1 MKLRFIS
8 PTNHGLVDYAAA
20 VALITLPFL
29 LKLGSSSPAAI
40 WLSVITGFAVILVS
54 GITDYR
60 YGIFRLIPFGGH
72 LAIDLAV
79 ATVFIAIPFVFGF
92 TGLDAAYYWINAAV
106 VYLAVAFTAE
116 ESVAMANGRISS
128 QY

>member
-20 VALITLPFL
+20 VALITAPFL

-54 GITDYR
+54 GITAYR
-60 YGIFRLIPFGGH
+60 YSFLKFIPFGGH
-72 LAIDLAV
+72 LAIDLTV
-79 ATVFIAIPFVFGF
+79 ATAFIAIPFVFDF
-92 TGLDAAYYWINAAV
+92 KGLDAAYYWINAAV

-116 ESVAMANGRISS
+116 EPVVLA
-128 QY
+128 

>member
-8 PTNHGLVDYAAA
+8 PANHGLVDYAAA
-20 VALITLPFL
+20 VSLIALPFL

-54 GITDYR
+54 GLTNYR
-60 YGIFRLIPFGGH
+60 YGLLRRIPFSVH

-79 ATVFIAIPFVFGF
+79 ATVFIGIPFIFRF
-92 TGLDAAYYWINAAV
+92 TGLDAAYYWVNAAV

-116 ESVAMANGRISS
+116 KNAIAA
-128 QY
+128 

>member
-8 PTNHGLVDYAAA
+8 PANHGLVDYAAA

-54 GITDYR
+54 GITDYQ
-60 YGIFRLIPFGGH
+60 YALFRLIPFGGH
-72 LAIDLAV
+72 LAIDLTV
-79 ATVFIAIPFVFGF
+79 ATGFIAIPFIFGF
-92 TGLDAAYYWINAAV
+92 TGLDAAYYWINAAI
-106 VYLAVAFTAE
+106 VYLAVALTAE
-116 ESVAMANGRISS
+116 KTVVVA
-128 QY
+128 

>member
-29 LKLGSSSPAAI
+29 LKLGISSPVAI

-60 YGIFRLIPFGGH
+60 YGLLKLIPFSGH
-72 LAIDLAV
+72 LAIDLTV
-79 ATVFIAIPFVFGF
+79 ATGFIAIPFVFGF

-116 ESVAMANGRISS
+116 TPVIVA
-128 QY
+128 

>member
-20 VALITLPFL
+20 VALITAPFL

-60 YGIFRLIPFGGH
+60 YGLLRYIPFSVH
-72 LAIDLAV
+72 LAIDLTV
-79 ATVFIAIPFVFGF
+79 ATAFIAIPFVFGF

-116 ESVAMANGRISS
+116 TPVIVA
-128 QY
+128 

>member
-8 PTNHGLVDYAAA
+8 PAYHGLVDYAAA
-20 VALITLPFL
+20 VSLIALPFM
-29 LKLGSSSPAAI
+29 LKLGSSSPAAV

-60 YGIFRLIPFGGH
+60 YGLLRLIPFGGH
-72 LAIDLAV
+72 LAIDLTV
-79 ATVFIAIPFVFGF
+79 ATVFMAIPFIFHF
-92 TGLDAAYYWINAAV
+92 TAFDAAYYWINAAV

-116 ESVAMANGRISS
+116 EPVMAV
-128 QY
+128 